1 MTALRN
7 LLLIASRRIRRRWR
21 LRTKSSRLHVQDSLM
36 VDDSAEKSQKIISG
50 VGRQLLVLVAEYE
63 FLIKADL
70 EDVAREAGF
79 EHLALS
85 KADEAILALEEV
97 SARFRALITDIK
109 MPEETDG
116 WDLARR
122 ARELQPP
129 LPVII
134 DWRLRQGP
142 GSQGRS

>member
-1 MTALRN
+1 MTTLRN

-21 LRTKSSRLHVQDSLM
+21 LRAKSSRLHVQDSLM

-50 VGRQLLVLVAEYE
+50 VGPQLLVLVAEYE

>member
-1 MTALRN
+1 MTTLRN

-50 VGRQLLVLVAEYE
+50 VGRQMLVLVAEYE

-129 LPVII
+129 QPVII
-134 DWRLRQGP
+134 DWRLRQGL